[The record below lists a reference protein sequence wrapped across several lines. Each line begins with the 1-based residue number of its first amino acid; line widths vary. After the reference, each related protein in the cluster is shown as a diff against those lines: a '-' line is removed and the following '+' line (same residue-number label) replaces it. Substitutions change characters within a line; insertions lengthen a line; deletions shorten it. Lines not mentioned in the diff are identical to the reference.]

1 MKELKLMEKR
11 RIPLKSTSA
20 KLLPFPKLSLKPL
33 SVGVLLS
40 LGLVSA
46 CSHLPAPQVTH
57 LTNEQIVKSPTDQ
70 RSYEYFVLD
79 NGMKALVISDPDTD
93 KAAAALDVH
102 VGHMS
107 DPKDR
112 QGLAHYL
119 EHMLFLGTEKYP
131 EVGEY
136 SKFIKK
142 HGGGNNAGT
151 GQQHTNYFFDIKP
164 EYLEPALDRFAQ
176 FFVAPL
182 FDPQYVQREKNAV
195 HSEYKLKIK
204 DEPRR
209 IREVLKATTNSEHPA
224 SQFSVGNLDT
234 LAEREGD
241 PIMPDL
247 KAFYEKH
254 YSASRMSVTVI
265 GKEPVSE
272 LKKYVTSKFSA
283 VKNNGSKA
291 QDVKVKPYTDEQL
304 GVRIN
309 ITPLKDQRTLSLQFP
324 MPSANAYY
332 QKKPLVFIG
341 NLLRNEAKGSLYD
354 TLKSKGLIESLSAY
368 NYGPD
373 DTDLFFIEFGL
384 TKAGIKYIDEIT
396 DATFNYIEVIK
407 KQGIQEKRF
416 AERSKI
422 ANLNFQFKEKSSAS
436 SEASSLAGTM
446 QYVEPQHILNNG
458 YLYEDFDADLIQ
470 NYLKKFKPENLRQV
484 VIAPNLETDKVEPLY
499 QTPYSIKPLTEK
511 QVSAWTKIDDL
522 SNYQLPKENKFI
534 AENPKVKAIEVEQ
547 DVPQLFADEDG
558 FKFYYKQDADFKLP
572 KSDVFVTIYS
582 EKAGDNA
589 NNRAKMQ
596 LYTALLNDSLES
608 YSYAASQAGLRY
620 ALWSGHSGLNYAVY
634 GYNQKQDMLM
644 QVLNKRIK
652 NLSIEEDRFNVHKA
666 RLLRGWKNSKFG
678 RPIGQT
684 YGALSSALQNRVYS
698 SDELLAGL
706 KDVTIDDMKKFVQDF
721 HKVGSVEVLAHGNVT
736 KKDAGYLSGF
746 LKDALMTGKTVKPR
760 PANTVKKP
768 TGENIIQLDIDHND
782 SSVVVMYQ
790 GENKSMEL
798 NAKYRLLRQVMSA
811 PYYKS
816 IRTDQQLGYVVG
828 TAASETEK
836 VPSMAFYVQSPKAG
850 PAELVRRIDKFNKG
864 FMDELKA
871 MSDSDFASHK
881 EGLIN
886 SIMQKENMMVNRSVR
901 YSGELAEGYT
911 NFDKREQLVAAIN
924 KLGKKDIIELLNTD
938 ILKDKN
944 RIISRNFGKA
954 HRDGDFDKS
963 KKNAS
968 ICDTPTC
975 MESKLKKF

>member
-1 MKELKLMEKR
+1 MKK
-11 RIPLKSTSA
+11 IH
-20 KLLPFPKLSLKPL
+20 FSLKPL

-46 CSHLPAPQVTH
+46 CTHMQSTQVTH
-57 LTNEQIVKSPTDQ
+57 LTDEQIVKSPTDK

-79 NGMKALVISDPDTD
+79 NGLKALVISDPEAD

-102 VGHMS
+102 VGHMA

-151 GQQHTNYFFDIKP
+151 GQQHTTYFFDIKP
-164 EYLEPALDRFAQ
+164 EYLEPALDRFSQ

-209 IREVLKATTNSEHPA
+209 IREVLKATTNPEHPA

-234 LAEREGD
+234 LAEREND

-247 KAFYEKH
+247 EAFYEKH
-254 YSASRMSVTVI
+254 YSASRMTVTVI
-265 GKEPVSE
+265 GKESVAE

-291 QDVKVKPYTDEQL
+291 QDVKVEPYTDEQL

-324 MPSANAYY
+324 MPSANAHY
-332 QKKPLVFIG
+332 QNKPLVFIG

-354 TLKSKGLIESLSAY
+354 TLKSKGWIEFLSAY

-373 DTDLFFIEFGL
+373 DTDVFYVEFGL
-384 TKAGIKYIDEIT
+384 TKAGINHIDEIT
-396 DATFNYIEVIK
+396 DATFNYVEVIK
-407 KQGIQEKRF
+407 QNGVEEKRF
-416 AERSKI
+416 AESSKI
-422 ANLNFQFKEKSSAS
+422 ADLNFQFKEKTSAS
-436 SEASSLAGTM
+436 SEVSSLASIM
-446 QYVEPQHILNNG
+446 QYVEPQHILNSG
-458 YLYEDFDADLIQ
+458 YLYENFDAELIQ
-470 NYLKKFKPENLRQV
+470 NYLKYFKPQNLRQV
-484 VIAPNLETDKVEPLY
+484 VIAPNLKTDKVEPLY
-499 QTPYSIKPLTEK
+499 ETPYSINPLDQK
-511 QVSAWTKIDDL
+511 LVNAWTKIDDL
-522 SNYQLPKENKFI
+522 SNYQLPEENPFI
-534 AENPKVKAIEVEQ
+534 AENPKVAEIEIEQ
-547 DVPQLFADEDG
+547 TVPQLFTDEAG
-558 FKFYYKQDADFKLP
+558 FKLYYKQDADFKLP

-582 EKAGDNA
+582 EKAGDSSA
-589 NNRAKMQ
+589 NRAKMQ

-608 YSYAASQAGLRY
+608 YSYAAGQAGLRY
-620 ALWSGHSGLNYAVY
+620 ALWSGHSSLNYAVY

-652 NLSIEEDRFNVHKA
+652 NLKIEEERFNVHKD
-666 RLLRGWKNSKFG
+666 RLMRSWKNSKFN
-678 RPIGQT
+678 RPISQT
-684 YGALSSALQNRVYS
+684 FDALSSALQERVYS
-698 SDELLAGL
+698 PDQLANGL
-706 KDVTIDDMKKFVQDF
+706 KDVSIADMQNFVKQF
-721 HKVGSVEVLAHGNVT
+721 HQAGSVEVLAHGNVT
-736 KKDAGYLSGF
+736 QKDAQYLSNF
-746 LKDALMTGKTVKPR
+746 LNEALVKGKTVEPR
-760 PANTVKKP
+760 PMNHLKKV
-768 TGENIIQLDIDHND
+768 TGEDILQLDIDHND
-782 SSVVVMYQ
+782 SSVILVYQ
-790 GENKSMEL
+790 ADDKSMMS

-811 PYYKS
+811 PFYKS

-828 TAASETEK
+828 TTAQETEK

-850 PAELVRRIDKFNKG
+850 PAELVRRIDKFNADFKE
-864 FMDELKA
+864 ELKA
-871 MSDSDFASHK
+871 MSDSDFESHK

-886 SIMQKENMMVNRSVR
+886 SIMQKETMMVNRSVR
-901 YSGELAEGYT
+901 YSNELAEGYT
-911 NFDKREQLVAAIN
+911 NFDKREQLVKTIESLN
-924 KLGKKDIIELLNTD
+924 KQDMIDLLTSD
-938 ILKDKN
+938 ILTDKN
-944 RIISRNFGKA
+944 RFISRNFGKA
-954 HRDGDFDKS
+954 HRDSDFEKS
-963 KKNAS
+963 RKNAS
-968 ICDTPTC
+968 ICDSPSC
-975 MESKLKKF
+975 VDGKLKRF